1 MNYGGDSKLFF
12 LYLVHRL
19 IGISVATD
27 GNSTGMCKIDVVFLH
42 IFSFYLF
49 FTPPPFIS
57 FYLFLIC
64 GIVVLYVL
72 LYTGI

>member
-42 IFSFYLF
+42 IFS
-49 FTPPPFIS
+49 TPPPFIS